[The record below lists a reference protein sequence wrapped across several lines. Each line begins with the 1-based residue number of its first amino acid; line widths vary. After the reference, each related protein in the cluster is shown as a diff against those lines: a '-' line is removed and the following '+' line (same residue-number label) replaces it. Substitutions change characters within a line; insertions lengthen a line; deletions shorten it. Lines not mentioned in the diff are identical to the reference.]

1 MSRRPG
7 SETGGVTA
15 ELVIVTPLLILFLLF
30 VVALG
35 RLAGSRIDVDG
46 AANQAARAASIAR
59 DPIAA
64 GSAAQT
70 TASAALADEHIS
82 CAHLDVKVD
91 TTEFHPGGSVAVT
104 VACTVDL
111 KDVTSLRIPS
121 NKTLTA
127 RAVAPLDR
135 YRGLGQ

>member
-1 MSRRPG
+1 MNELHPER
-7 SETGGVTA
+7 EYLQFLA
-15 ELVIVTPLLILFLLF
+15 E
-30 VVALG
+30 G
-35 RLAGSRIDVDG
+35 RFMIQRCRTSGKHIFY
-46 AANQAARAASIAR
+46 
-59 DPIAA
+59 
-64 GSAAQT
+64 
-70 TASAALADEHIS
+70 ALADEHIS

-111 KDVTSLRIPS
+111 KDVTGLRIPS